1 MKKTFKIVVLV
12 LILAVLA
19 GSAIMLSACN
29 KQDEN
34 KEKLVVGL
42 ECGYIPFNFTQQTDA
57 NGGIKISNAD
67 GYANGYDVIIAK
79 RIADALGKELVIVK
93 TEWDSDR
100 KSVV

>member
-1 MKKTFKIVVLV
+1 MKKTFKIIVLV

-57 NGGIKISNAD
+57 KA
-67 GYANGYDVIIAK
+67 A
-79 RIADALGKELVIVK
+79 
-93 TEWDSDR
+93 
-100 KSVV
+100 